1 MGVAGRWPLPSRV
14 RTVFKLP
21 ESPRAILWPAWSY
34 SNVINYEDQC
44 PTNQSV
50 RQPADHLSGSPVTV
64 NTNRLQLLIA
74 YLILH
79 GDKAQPRERLAFF
92 AVAASNESQART
104 ICGCESMRIT
114 ERYRRRDFGHME
126 RLPSMTPNTTRV
138 PSPSRLDRVIS
149 DSDVLECVV
158 PRMRRT
164 AFTCSSV
171 GMAVGFAQS
180 GNSRFGAAVS
190 LEPESINALGS
201 LNCADSRRA
210 GNYGSMCLAGSR
222 SKARKDWRRQLP
234 PFERGREE
242 NRRGL
247 WVQAGL
253 KEPLSG
259 SGEGSPGKREAQ
271 IS

>member
-1 MGVAGRWPLPSRV
+1 
-14 RTVFKLP
+14 
-21 ESPRAILWPAWSY
+21 
-34 SNVINYEDQC
+34 
-44 PTNQSV
+44 
-50 RQPADHLSGSPVTV
+50 
-64 NTNRLQLLIA
+64 
-74 YLILH
+74 
-79 GDKAQPRERLAFF
+79 
-92 AVAASNESQART
+92 
-104 ICGCESMRIT
+104 MRIT

-138 PSPSRLDRVIS
+138 PAPSRLDRVIS
-149 DSDVLECVV
+149 DTYVLECVV

-180 GNSRFGAAVS
+180 GNNRFGAAVS
-190 LEPESINALGS
+190 LEPESINASGS

-210 GNYGSMCLAGSR
+210 GNYRSMCLAGSR

-253 KEPLSG
+253 EEPLSG
-259 SGEGSPGKREAQ
+259 SGEGSPGRREAQ

>member
-1 MGVAGRWPLPSRV
+1 
-14 RTVFKLP
+14 
-21 ESPRAILWPAWSY
+21 
-34 SNVINYEDQC
+34 
-44 PTNQSV
+44 
-50 RQPADHLSGSPVTV
+50 
-64 NTNRLQLLIA
+64 
-74 YLILH
+74 
-79 GDKAQPRERLAFF
+79 
-92 AVAASNESQART
+92 
-104 ICGCESMRIT
+104 MRIT

-180 GNSRFGAAVS
+180 GNNRFGAAVS

-210 GNYGSMCLAGSR
+210 GNYRSMCLCWLEVKSAQGLAPSTTTIRAWPGRKPSR
-222 SKARKDWRRQLP
+222 LVGASRLRRAA
-234 PFERGREE
+234 FRI
-242 NRRGL
+242 RRGFAR
-247 WVQAGL
+247 QARGTD
-253 KEPLSG
+253 KLSRINKKM
-259 SGEGSPGKREAQ
+259 PRKTVPTTFWEARNAWM
-271 IS
+271 